1 MTYLC
6 HILRGFQ
13 MPMIILKLNH
23 DIEGYSEPCQTSKM
37 EHFGKIVNGFWA
49 VNYFP
54 KTLHLICLTGLWM
67 CFKQIIIWSMFCS
80 DRRYSAII
88 SIRRRQLNFLLY
100 GQSTELFRVGRSV
113 CKIIIIMLSFR
124 VGTCTNKI
132 IDNEVKEMYYYVN
145 TSDIWNRP
153 HLFTSR
159 FNNIKCTNLFFFL
172 MCFIVI

>member
-1 MTYLC
+1 
-6 HILRGFQ
+6 
-13 MPMIILKLNH
+13 
-23 DIEGYSEPCQTSKM
+23 
-37 EHFGKIVNGFWA
+37 
-49 VNYFP
+49 
-54 KTLHLICLTGLWM
+54 
-67 CFKQIIIWSMFCS
+67 MFCS

-159 FNNIKCTNLFFFL
+159 FNNIKCTNLFFFNVFYRYL
-172 MCFIVI
+172 KEKDHVKQNIKSITRNVYIAIKCTKYLFLCVLSLSKRKRSY